1 MTTAFTIENIFAAA
15 AKNGASDIY
24 LTPNS
29 LPILRIKN
37 EFKKIKGE
45 ILTPSDCNELILS
58 SMTPEQQEEFIRER
72 DYDYAVNLE
81 NIGRFR
87 VNVFVAQGAYEMVAR
102 LVAGTPKD
110 ITTLGLPEVITE
122 IADRERTGLILVT
135 GATGSGKTMTLAG
148 IIDRINATRAAK
160 IITIEDPIEI
170 VHPNKRSSVSQRELY
185 ADTKNFSSALKGAM
199 RQRPDV
205 ILIGE
210 MRDAETVSTAIS
222 ASESGHLVLS
232 TLHSINAM
240 DTVGRILD
248 FYPQD
253 EQQQIRNLLSSTLR
267 SIISQRL
274 IVSEEGQTKPLC
286 EVLVQSGR
294 VADAIRDPD
303 KTHDLNHIM
312 EESNFE
318 KMQTFNKAL
327 ENMVADEILSAERSM
342 EYSDNPHE
350 LKRALKQNGLL

>member
-1 MTTAFTIENIFAAA
+1 MNSEFTIENIFSAAA
-15 AKNGASDIY
+15 RVEASDIY

-29 LPILRIKN
+29 LPILRVKN
-37 EFKKIKGE
+37 EFKKLKGE
-45 ILTPSDCNELILS
+45 ILSVQDCNELILS
-58 SMTPEQQEEFIRER
+58 SMTPEQQAEFIRER
-72 DYDYAVNLE
+72 DYDYALNIE
-81 NIGRFR
+81 GIGRFR
-87 VNVFVAQGAYEMVAR
+87 MNVFVAQGAYELVAR

-110 ITTLGLPEVITE
+110 ITTLGLPDVITE
-122 IADRERTGLILVT
+122 IADKERTGLVLVT

-148 IIDRINATRAAK
+148 IIDRINATRPAK

-170 VHPNKRSSVSQRELY
+170 VHPNKRSSISQRELY

-267 SIISQRL
+267 AIISQRL
-274 IVSEEGQTKPLC
+274 VVSEEGKTQPLC

-294 VADAIRDPD
+294 VADAIRDSN

-318 KMQTFNKAL
+318 KMQTFNQAL
-327 ENMVADEILSAERSM
+327 ENMVSDEVLTSERAM
-342 EYSDNPHE
+342 TYSDNPHE
-350 LKRALKQNGLL
+350 LLRSLKQSGLL

>member
-1 MTTAFTIENIFAAA
+1 MTAYTIRNIFGAA
-15 AKNGASDIY
+15 AKFKASDIY
-24 LTPNS
+24 LSPNS
-29 LPILRIKN
+29 LPILRVKN
-37 EFKKIKGE
+37 EFKKLSGE
-45 ILTPSDCNELILS
+45 PMSVEQCNELILS
-58 SMTPEQQEEFIRER
+58 SMTPEQQAEFIRDR
-72 DYDYAVNLE
+72 DYDYAINLDG
-81 NIGRFR
+81 IGRFR
-87 VNVFVAQGAYEMVAR
+87 VNVFVAQGAYELVAR
-102 LVAGTPKD
+102 LVAGTPSD
-110 ITTLGLPEVITE
+110 ITTLGLPDVITE

-135 GATGSGKTMTLAG
+135 GATGSGKTMTLSG
-148 IIDRINATRAAK
+148 VIDRINATRAAK

-240 DTVGRILD
+240 DTIGRILD
-248 FYPQD
+248 FYPQS

-267 SIISQRL
+267 AIISQRL
-274 IVSEEGQTKPLC
+274 IVNEEQQTRPLC
-286 EVLVQSGR
+286 EILVQSGR
-294 VADAIRDPD
+294 IADAIRDPE
-303 KTHDLNHIM
+303 KTHDITHIM
-312 EESNFE
+312 EESTYD
-318 KMQTFNKAL
+318 KMQTFNQAL
-327 ENMVADEILSAERSM
+327 SDMVRDEILSPERAL

-350 LKRALKQNGLL
+350 LGRALKQSGLM

>member
-1 MTTAFTIENIFAAA
+1 MSSEYTIANIFSAAA
-15 AKNGASDIY
+15 RVEASDIY

-29 LPILRIKN
+29 LPILRVKN
-37 EFKKIKGE
+37 EFKKLKGE
-45 ILTPSDCNELILS
+45 PLTVSECNELILS

-72 DYDYAVNLE
+72 DYDYALNLDG
-81 NIGRFR
+81 IGRFR
-87 VNVFVAQGAYEMVAR
+87 VNVFVAQGAYELVAR
-102 LVAGTPKD
+102 LVAGKPKD
-110 ITTLGLPEVITE
+110 ITTLGLPDVITE
-122 IADRERTGLILVT
+122 IADKERTGLILVT

-148 IIDRINATRAAK
+148 IIDRINATRPAK

-170 VHPNKRSSVSQRELY
+170 VHANKRSSVSQRELY

-248 FYPQD
+248 FYPQN

-274 IVSEEGQTKPLC
+274 VVSEEGQTRPLC

-303 KTHDLNHIM
+303 KTHDINHIM
-312 EESNFE
+312 EESTFE
-318 KMQTFNKAL
+318 KMQTFNQAL
-327 ENMVADEILSAERSM
+327 ERMVEDEVLSADRAAT
-342 EYSDNPHE
+342 YSDNPHE
-350 LKRALKQNGLL
+350 LNRALKQSGLL

>member
-1 MTTAFTIENIFAAA
+1 MTKYTIENIFRAA
-15 AKNGASDIY
+15 AKNKASDIY
-24 LTPNS
+24 LSPHS

-37 EFKKIKGE
+37 EFKKLVGDP
-45 ILTPSDCNELILS
+45 LTVEECNNLILS
-58 SMTPEQQEEFIRER
+58 SMTPEQQAEFIRDR
-72 DYDYAVNLE
+72 DYDYAINLDG
-81 NIGRFR
+81 IGRFR
-87 VNVFVAQGAYEMVAR
+87 VNVFVAQGAYELVAR
-102 LVAGTPKD
+102 LVAGTPSD
-110 ITTLGLPEVITE
+110 ITTLGLPDVITE

-148 IIDRINATRAAK
+148 VIDRINATRAAK

-240 DTVGRILD
+240 DTIGRILD
-248 FYPQD
+248 FYPQS

-274 IVSEEGQTKPLC
+274 IVNEEKQTRPLC

-294 VADAIRDPD
+294 IADAIRDPE
-303 KTHDLNHIM
+303 KTHDITHIM
-312 EESNFE
+312 EESTYD
-318 KMQTFNKAL
+318 KMQTFNQAL
-327 ENMVADEILSAERSM
+327 SDMVRDEVLSPERAL

-350 LKRALKQNGLL
+350 LGRSLKQSGLM